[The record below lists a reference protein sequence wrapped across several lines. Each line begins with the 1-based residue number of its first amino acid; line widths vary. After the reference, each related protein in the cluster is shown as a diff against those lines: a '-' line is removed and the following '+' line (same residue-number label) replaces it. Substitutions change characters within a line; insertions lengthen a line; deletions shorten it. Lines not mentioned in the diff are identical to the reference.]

1 MSDTVAARLG
11 GDAAARLAALG
22 VATID
27 GGLTDD
33 EFARIEA
40 AFGFEF
46 ADDHRAFL
54 AAGLPVGGRWPD
66 WRNEGRRSLRKRLK
80 FPLDGVLFD
89 VEWSDFWGDGWGQ
102 RPSRMKDALRTA
114 TYQLARV
121 PRMVPLYSHRYL
133 PGGHGSFGHP
143 VLSIV
148 QTDIIVYG
156 ADLPDYIESEFVRHG
171 TAPHR
176 YKASTVG
183 FWSDV
188 VS

>member
-121 PRMVPLYSHRYL
+121 PRMVSLYSHRYL

-171 TAPHR
+171 PASHR
-176 YKASTVG
+176 YRASTVG